1 MIALLPTRCRW
12 PPQDVHAHDAAGAE
26 HSAAGTGAP
35 GTCSGGTRP
44 FAPGV
49 AEGAA
54 WGWGLGTFFLVIVV
68 SFYIFY
74 VDVFFWWFGLNQMF
88 CFMGIRGWHEFWMV
102 RRVGNGGCGM
112 GATIVQPASSCEA
125 WTVKIVKTQLRD
137 VIVVRNFAS
146 LWFVPIPN
154 SSACS
159 ISGSRVHHGCKSMK
173 TGMEPW
179 NLYFWAA
186 GWVNLFTLAIKHG
199 LLENHPICNR
209 WFSYI
214 NTHLV
219 EPVV

>member
-1 MIALLPTRCRW
+1 MQRWNPPICSWRCWR
-12 PPQDVHAHDAAGAE
+12 
-26 HSAAGTGAP
+26 
-35 GTCSGGTRP
+35 C
-44 FAPGV
+44 
-49 AEGAA
+49 
-54 WGWGLGTFFLVIVV
+54 GLRLGIGDIFLVIVV

>member
-1 MIALLPTRCRW
+1 MFTPMTRRALSTAQQEQERLGHAAVEPAHLLLALLKVRLEVG
-12 PPQDVHAHDAAGAE
+12 D
-26 HSAAGTGAP
+26 
-35 GTCSGGTRP
+35 
-44 FAPGV
+44 
-49 AEGAA
+49 
-54 WGWGLGTFFLVIVV
+54 WGH
-68 SFYIFY
+68 
-74 VDVFFWWFGLNQMF
+74 FFWWLLFPFISFMSMFFFDGLDWIRCFVSWVFEGGMSFGWFGGLGME
-88 CFMGIRGWHEFWMV
+88 GVGWELPLCSQLVVV
-102 RRVGNGGCGM
+102 R
-112 GATIVQPASSCEA
+112 PEH

-159 ISGSRVHHGCKSMK
+159 ISGSRAHHGCKSMK